1 MFDSL
6 VKSLDEIPQKEII
19 SLRSFVKNPNKKA
32 LMIIGKSGTGKTIS
46 VYKSAQEIGYD
57 VYELSASD
65 FRDEES
71 IKDSVGKA
79 CKEGSLF
86 GGRVVLIDDVEGMSG
101 QEDRGGVGALAEII
115 PESRWPIVI
124 TATDGNEI
132 YEKKFA
138 TLRKKCKI
146 IKFNSVGVFEVFNI
160 LKKVRERNKLNLTDE
175 NLKEVARRCG
185 GDVRSALNDLF
196 AFAADGNFD
205 GISYRDSQDTIFNVM
220 RVLFKSLDRKNIE
233 EAFNNL
239 DIDLREV
246 PLWIEENLPLEYSG
260 NELNNALES
269 MSKADVFQG
278 RIRRQQYYRFL
289 VYVRILLSH
298 GVAFSKN
305 RKSEGYVSY
314 KRGERLLKMWIMKNR
329 YKAKYDMAEELSKYL
344 HCSKKKV
351 MKEVL
356 PFFNLKNFKRG

>member
-6 VKSLDEIPQKEII
+6 VGSLNEIPQRETV

-46 VYKSAQEIGYD
+46 AYKAAQEIGYE
-57 VYELSASD
+57 VYELNASD

-71 IKDSVGKA
+71 IKNSVGKA

-86 GGRVVLIDDVEGMSG
+86 GGRVILIDDVEGMSG
-101 QEDRGGVGALAEII
+101 KEDRGGVGALAEII
-115 PESRWPIVI
+115 PESRWPIII

-132 YEKKFA
+132 YEKKFS

-146 IKFNSVGVFEVFNI
+146 IKFNAVGVFEMFNI
-160 LKKVRERNKLNLTDE
+160 LKRVKERNKLNLTDE
-175 NLKEVARRCG
+175 DLKEIARRSG
-185 GDVRSALNDLF
+185 GDVRAALNDLF
-196 AFAADGNFD
+196 GFAADGNFD

-220 RVLFKSLDRKNIE
+220 RVLFKSLDRRNIE

-246 PLWIEENLPLEYSG
+246 PLWIEENLPLEYKG
-260 NELNNALES
+260 NELNNAFEA

-289 VYVRILLSH
+289 VYTKILLSH

-305 RKSEGYVSY
+305 RKSDGYVSY
-314 KRGERLLKMWIMKNR
+314 KRGERLLKMWIMKNKYR
-329 YKAKYDMAEELSKYL
+329 AKYEMAEELSKYL

-356 PFFNLKNFKRG
+356 PFFDVKSFKRD